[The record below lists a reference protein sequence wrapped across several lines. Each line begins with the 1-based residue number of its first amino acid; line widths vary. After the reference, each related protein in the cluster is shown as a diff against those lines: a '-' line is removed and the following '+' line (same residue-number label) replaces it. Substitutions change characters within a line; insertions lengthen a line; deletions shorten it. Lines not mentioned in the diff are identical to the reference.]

1 MPWVG
6 TGISITRSQRLQ
18 RSRPG
23 SPAADGTDPYRD
35 DRYEF
40 KVSDGSGGYDFFKV
54 VALQFSG
61 DKAQLRVR

>member
-1 MPWVG
+1 MPFVG
-6 TGISITRSQRLQ
+6 TGVSVTSNNKVM
-18 RSRPG
+18 SVKPG
-23 SPAADGTDPYRD
+23 SQDTAGTDPYQD
-35 DRYEF
+35 GRYEF